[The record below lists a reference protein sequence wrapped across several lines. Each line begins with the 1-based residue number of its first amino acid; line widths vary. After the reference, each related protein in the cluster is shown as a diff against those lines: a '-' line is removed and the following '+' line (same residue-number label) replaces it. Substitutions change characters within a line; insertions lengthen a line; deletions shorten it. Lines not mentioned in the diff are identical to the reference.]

1 MKSTGSIHNKLDS
14 VLTYFV
20 SLKEHS
26 RKGGLRASR
35 DKDKD
40 KDDRESGARS
50 RRERQT
56 SARKGR
62 QAHGAASP
70 PPSITPAAEDDKGL
84 VLVRTCCLLYTHAH
98 LYAIILPEL
107 YADVK
112 KLRHFRA
119 LHLCFSL

>member
-84 VLVRTCCLLYTHAH
+84 VLVRTVLL
-98 LYAIILPEL
+98 
-107 YADVK
+107 
-112 KLRHFRA
+112 A
-119 LHLCFSL
+119 LHARTLIRHNSSGVVRRCQEIKTFQSAPPLF